1 MPVALI
7 ALWWAWPERGEAP
20 DERLVGH
27 MNATCAIA
35 KEHVA
40 TPERGVGELFAYLGE
55 HSPQMMKEFGEL
67 LVLIERIEDDVQHD
81 ARAKQAAKRLRGAA
95 LRCEP
100 HWERFFLAVER
111 DPKARARF
119 ERGVERLGR
128 TLEILFGGKG
138 ASLVP
143 SSIRLPGMVSTG
155 MVVAST
161 REA

>member
-1 MPVALI
+1 MQHTKTRWIGVPVVLLV
-7 ALWWAWPERGEAP
+7 LWWAWPERGGDAP
-20 DERLVGH
+20 DERLVEH

-35 KEHVA
+35 KGNVA

-55 HSPQMMKEFGEL
+55 HSPQIMKQFGQL
-67 LVLIERIEDDVQHD
+67 LVLIERIEDDAQHD
-81 ARAKQAAKRLRGAA
+81 ARAKQAARKLRGAM

-128 TLEILFGGKG
+128 TLEILFGSKG
-138 ASLVP
+138 LTLPALP
-143 SSIRLPGMVSTG
+143 S
-155 MVVAST
+155 
-161 REA
+161 